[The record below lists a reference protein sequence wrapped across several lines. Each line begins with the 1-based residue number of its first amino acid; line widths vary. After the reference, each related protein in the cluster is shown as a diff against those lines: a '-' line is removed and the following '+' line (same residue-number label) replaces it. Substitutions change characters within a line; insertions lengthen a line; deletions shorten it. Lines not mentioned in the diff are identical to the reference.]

1 MSLPILAGSVI
12 AALLV
17 AYRVY
22 GRLVAAQYRLDDG
35 TVTPAVELCDGVDYE
50 PTPPFY
56 LFGQHFSA
64 IAAAGPIV
72 GPIAACLQ
80 FGWLPC
86 LLWIVLGGIFIG
98 AVHDFSA
105 LVASVRHQARSIA
118 EIVKENL
125 SRRAWVALMCFI
137 WLALIY
143 VIVAFTDV
151 TASTFLGRIEEL
163 DGVQVGF
170 NAGGA
175 VAFASVTYL
184 SLAIAMGLWQRFG
197 NPPLWLLT
205 AIFVPATLAAVWL
218 GTQFSDVLAL
228 QGPSA
233 QKTWGAIL
241 LVYCFVASLLP
252 VWMLLQPRGYL
263 GGFVLYLVLAAG
275 VIGVFAGGF
284 TVAQPAFKGFEVGG
298 LSGSLFPFLF
308 VTIAC
313 GACSGF
319 HGLVCGGTTSK
330 QIARETHCHP
340 VAIASPLNA
349 SLAVRDLL
357 RAGHLPRS
365 PGSSGRTRSSS
376 RSDRDGSRTH
386 TGVPHARR
394 DPPLLPRPPP
404 GIPPLAEL
412 HRLEE
417 RYGGRLGIMAKNLG
431 TGEVVRYRADERFPT
446 ASVIKLPIMAAYF
459 HLVAQGKVEANQR
472 VELTAADKKPD
483 SGLAAVPRR
492 GCDHIAQGCGAADD
506 RAERQ
511 HRDEPRARPPGAR
524 RTTSGSPPSIDLMAA
539 QGLKNT
545 RLLNR
550 LYSWDTKKDT
560 PEAIRY
566 GIGVSTAEDMVL
578 LMEQLHAGTLVD
590 SASCKE
596 MLDILR
602 RSVLHRH
609 DPAVPARERVAR
621 CLTVAHKTGGI
632 NETKVDVGLILS
644 DRAHHRDRG
653 LRGQA
658 SRTTANAV
666 DNQAVLLAAHA
677 SRVAWNALT
686 GDRSPIDQE
695 GCGGRRG
702 LERDSRRVLGHL
714 PDASRAVPAS
724 AAGRRARGGRM
735 GRSIRASRTTST
747 AASSSWF
754 PKIPHGDRRGHER
767 HRPLPRAHERQSR
780 RPGADDDAPGARS
793 GRRSTRSWC
802 SRRGRTG
809 RAIRSAGRWR
819 TRAGSSGSCAMCWR
833 PCRRRAS

>member
-1 MSLPILAGSVI
+1 VSLPILAGSVI

-125 SRRAWVALMCFI
+125 SWRAWVALMCFI

-241 LVYCFVASLLP
+241 LAYCFVASLLP

-330 QIARETHCHP
+330 QIARETHCRPVGYGAMLCETFVALIALVTVMIASPTVRAPAGAIYGQGIGQFLTVVLGREHLLFATVFGSMAFSTFVFDTLDVATRLGRYIIQELFDWRSRASGALATLATVGVP
-340 VAIASPLNA
+340 LLFLLSADPPAPGKPPTYMAFWTLFGTSNQLLAALTLVSVTVWLKRQGRPSWFTWAPMLFVLVVTVWALILQAYSGFTAPTDGGRLPFVNGCVAIALLGLA
-349 SLAVRDLL
+349 SLVVIEAL
-357 RAGHLPRS
+357 RAVQRPR
-365 PGSSGRTRSSS
+365 
-376 RSDRDGSRTH
+376 DR
-386 TGVPHARR
+386 V
-394 DPPLLPRPPP
+394 
-404 GIPPLAEL
+404 
-412 HRLEE
+412 
-417 RYGGRLGIMAKNLG
+417 
-431 TGEVVRYRADERFPT
+431 
-446 ASVIKLPIMAAYF
+446 
-459 HLVAQGKVEANQR
+459 
-472 VELTAADKKPD
+472 
-483 SGLAAVPRR
+483 
-492 GCDHIAQGCGAADD
+492 
-506 RAERQ
+506 
-511 HRDEPRARPPGAR
+511 
-524 RTTSGSPPSIDLMAA
+524 
-539 QGLKNT
+539 
-545 RLLNR
+545 
-550 LYSWDTKKDT
+550 
-560 PEAIRY
+560 
-566 GIGVSTAEDMVL
+566 
-578 LMEQLHAGTLVD
+578 VD
-590 SASCKE
+590 SA
-596 MLDILR
+596 
-602 RSVLHRH
+602 
-609 DPAVPARERVAR
+609 
-621 CLTVAHKTGGI
+621 
-632 NETKVDVGLILS
+632 
-644 DRAHHRDRG
+644 
-653 LRGQA
+653 
-658 SRTTANAV
+658 
-666 DNQAVLLAAHA
+666 AA
-677 SRVAWNALT
+677 
-686 GDRSPIDQE
+686 
-695 GCGGRRG
+695 
-702 LERDSRRVLGHL
+702 
-714 PDASRAVPAS
+714 
-724 AAGRRARGGRM
+724 
-735 GRSIRASRTTST
+735 
-747 AASSSWF
+747 
-754 PKIPHGDRRGHER
+754 
-767 HRPLPRAHERQSR
+767 
-780 RPGADDDAPGARS
+780 
-793 GRRSTRSWC
+793 
-802 SRRGRTG
+802 
-809 RAIRSAGRWR
+809 
-819 TRAGSSGSCAMCWR
+819 
-833 PCRRRAS
+833 